1 MLDMEE
7 FFVLRDLFNQGWSI
21 SEIAREMGH
30 SRVTVRKYIHSQVPP
45 KPEKRPKRPSKL
57 DDYKEYID
65 QRLQD
70 YPLTAARIYREIQE
84 QGFAGK
90 YTIVKDYV
98 REVRPKVGVTAVYR
112 YETKP
117 GVQAQV
123 DWAECGYIEIDGSR
137 RKLYCFTMVLG
148 YSRMRYAEFTLRV
161 DVHTLIQCHINAFQ
175 YFGGYAQEILYDNMK
190 QIVLKRGLKSSDSDW
205 NPKFEDFF
213 THYGFVPRLCRPYRP
228 QTKGK
233 IEKTVGFVKRD
244 FFMGGKFRSFSDL
257 NSQLQAWLSRVNSTI
272 HGTTHEIPLDRFKEE
287 SLHLQ
292 NIDQALPYHNVR
304 EETRKISRDAYI
316 SYLGNRYSV
325 PYRFAGRTSILRISD
340 TSFTV
345 VVGSEEVCIHEILPG
360 RGRLSRNKD
369 HFKGLLSEILK
380 QNSAH
385 RVEGSSVLKFD
396 DLDIE
401 HRSLAVYDAFV
412 EGDQR

>member
-7 FFVLRDLFNQGWSI
+7 FFVLRDLFNQGWTI
-21 SEIAREMGH
+21 SGIARETGH

-45 KPEKRPKRPSKL
+45 TPEKRSRRPSKL

-65 QRLQD
+65 QRLQE
-70 YPLTAARIYREIQE
+70 YSLTAARIYREIQE
-84 QGFAGK
+84 QGFEGK

-98 REVRPKVGVTAVYR
+98 RETRPKVGVPAVYR

-123 DWAECGYIEIDGSR
+123 DWAECGYVEIDGTQ

-148 YSRMRYAEFTLRV
+148 YSRMRYAEFTLRI
-161 DVHTLIQCHINAFQ
+161 DVHTLIRCHLNAFQ
-175 YFGGYAQEILYDNMK
+175 YFGGYPQEILYDNMK

-205 NPKFEDFF
+205 NSKFEDFF

-233 IEKTVGFVKRD
+233 IENTVGFVKRD
-244 FFMGGKFRSFSDL
+244 FFMGGKFRSFSDI
-257 NSQLQAWLSRVNSTI
+257 NSQLQAWLSRVNSTV
-272 HGTTHEIPLDRFKEE
+272 HGTTYEIPQDRFKEE

-292 NIDQALPYHNVR
+292 NIDQAPPYYNVR

-345 VVGSEEVCIHEILPG
+345 FFGSEEVCTHEILPG
-360 RGRLSRNKD
+360 RGRVSRNKD

-385 RVEGSSVLKFD
+385 PIKGSNILKFED
-396 DLDIE
+396 PNVE

>member
-1 MLDMEE
+1 
-7 FFVLRDLFNQGWSI
+7 VLRDLFNQGWSI
-21 SEIAREMGH
+21 SEIARKTCH
-30 SRVTVRKYIHSQVPP
+30 SRVTVRKYIHSQIPP
-45 KPEKRPKRPSKL
+45 TPEKRSKRPSKL

-98 REVRPKVGVTAVYR
+98 REVRPKIGVPAVYR

-148 YSRMRYAEFTLRV
+148 YSRMRYAEFTLRM

-190 QIVLKRGLKSSDSDW
+190 QIVLNRGPKSSDSDW
-205 NPKFEDFF
+205 NPKFENFF

-233 IEKTVGFVKRD
+233 IERTVGFVKRD
-244 FFMGGKFRSFSDL
+244 FFMGGKFSSFSDL
-257 NSQLQAWLSRVNSTI
+257 NSQLQGWLSRVNSTV
-272 HGTTHEIPLDRFKEE
+272 HGTTHEIPRDRFKEE

-292 NIDQALPYHNVR
+292 HIDQAHPYHNVR

-316 SYLGNRYSV
+316 SYLGNLYSV
-325 PYRFAGRTSILRISD
+325 PYRFAGRPSILRISD
-340 TSFTV
+340 TSFV
-345 VVGSEEVCIHEILPG
+345 VIVGSEEVCTHEIVPG
-360 RGRLSRNKD
+360 RGRVSRNKD

-385 RVEGSSVLKFD
+385 PIKGSGILKFD
-396 DLDIE
+396 DPDVE
-401 HRSLAVYDAFV
+401 HRSLTVYDALIK
-412 EGDQR
+412 GDQR

>member
-7 FFVLRDLFNQGWSI
+7 FLVLRDLFNQGWSI
-21 SEIAREMGH
+21 SEIARETGH
-30 SRVTVRKYIHSQVPP
+30 SRTTVRKYLHSQVPP
-45 KPEKRPKRPSKL
+45 KSENRSKRPSKL

-65 QRLQD
+65 RQLQE

-84 QGFAGK
+84 QGFEGK

-98 REVRPKVGVTAVYR
+98 RDTRPKAGVPAVYR

-148 YSRMRYAEFTLRV
+148 YSRMRYAEFTLRI

-175 YFGGYAQEILYDNMK
+175 RFGGYPREILHDNMK

-205 NPKFEDFF
+205 NSKFEDFF

-233 IEKTVGFVKRD
+233 IENTVGFVKRD
-244 FFMGGKFRSFSDL
+244 FFMGGKFRSFSDI
-257 NSQLQAWLSRVNSTI
+257 NSQLQGWLSRVNSTV
-272 HGTTHEIPLDRFKEE
+272 HGTTHEIPQDRFKEE

-292 NIDQALPYHNVR
+292 NIDQAPPYHNVR

-345 VVGSEEVCIHEILPG
+345 FVGSDEICTHEILQG
-360 RGRLSRNKD
+360 RGRVSRNKD

-380 QNSAH
+380 QNSLH
-385 RVEGSSVLKFD
+385 PIKGSNILKFENPD
-396 DLDIE
+396 VE

>member
-1 MLDMEE
+1 MLNVEE
-7 FFVLRDLFNQGWSI
+7 FLMLRDLFNQGWSI
-21 SEIAREMGH
+21 SEIARKTGH
-30 SRVTVRKYIHSQVPP
+30 SRVTVRKYIRSQVLP
-45 KPEKRPKRPSKL
+45 KPEKRSKRPSKL

-98 REVRPKVGVTAVYR
+98 REVRPKVGVPAVYR

-148 YSRMRYAEFTLRV
+148 YSRMRYAEFTLRT

-175 YFGGYAQEILYDNMK
+175 YFGGYPQEILYDNMK
-190 QIVLKRGLKSSDSDW
+190 QIVLKRGLKSSESDW

-257 NSQLQAWLSRVNSTI
+257 NSQLRGWLTRVNSTV
-272 HGTTHEIPLDRFKEE
+272 HGTTHEIPRDRFKDE
-287 SLHLQ
+287 SLHLRHV
-292 NIDQALPYHNVR
+292 DQAPPYHNVR

-345 VVGSEEVCIHEILPG
+345 VVGSEEVCTHEILPG
-360 RGRLSRNKD
+360 RGRVSRNKD

-385 RVEGSSVLKFD
+385 PIKGANILKFG
-396 DLDIE
+396 DLDVE

>member
-7 FFVLRDLFNQGWSI
+7 FLVLRDLFNQGWSI
-21 SEIAREMGH
+21 SEIARETGH
-30 SRVTVRKYIHSQVPP
+30 SRVTVRKYLHSQVPP
-45 KPEKRPKRPSKL
+45 KPEKRSKRPSKL

-84 QGFAGK
+84 QGFTGK

-98 REVRPKVGVTAVYR
+98 REARPKVGVPAVYR

-123 DWAECGYIEIDGSR
+123 DWAECGYIDIDGSR

-148 YSRMRYAEFTLRV
+148 YSRMRYAEFTLRI

-175 YFGGYAQEILYDNMK
+175 YFGGYAHEILYDNMK
-190 QIVLKRGLKSSDSDW
+190 QIVLKRGLKSSESDW

-233 IEKTVGFVKRD
+233 IERTVGFVKRD
-244 FFMGGKFRSFSDL
+244 FFMGGKFSSFSDL
-257 NSQLQAWLSRVNSTI
+257 NSQLQAWLSRVNSTV
-272 HGTTHEIPLDRFKEE
+272 HGTTHEIPRDRFKVE
-287 SLHLQ
+287 SHHLQ

-304 EETRKISRDAYI
+304 EETRKISRDAYV

-325 PYRFAGRTSILRISD
+325 PYRFAGRTSILRIFD
-340 TSFTV
+340 TSFTI
-345 VVGSEEVCIHEILPG
+345 VVGSEEVCTHEILPG
-360 RGRLSRNKD
+360 RGRVSRNKD

-385 RVEGSSVLKFD
+385 PIKGSNILKFD
-396 DLDIE
+396 NPDVE
-401 HRSLAVYDAFV
+401 HRSLAVYDSFV
-412 EGDQR
+412 GGDQR

>member
-7 FFVLRDLFNQGWSI
+7 FFVLRDLFNQGWTI
-21 SEIAREMGH
+21 SGIARETGH

-45 KPEKRPKRPSKL
+45 APEKRSKRPSKL

-65 QRLQD
+65 QRLQE
-70 YPLTAARIYREIQE
+70 YPLSAARIYREIQE
-84 QGFAGK
+84 QGFEGR

-98 REVRPKVGVTAVYR
+98 RETRPKVGVPAVYR
-112 YETKP
+112 YETNP

-123 DWAECGYIEIDGSR
+123 DWAECGYIEIDGSH

-148 YSRMRYAEFTLRV
+148 YSRMRYAEFTLRI
-161 DVHTLIQCHINAFQ
+161 DVHTLIQCQINAFQ
-175 YFGGYAQEILYDNMK
+175 YFGGYPQEILYDNMK
-190 QIVLKRGLKSSDSDW
+190 QIVLKRGPKSSDSDW
-205 NPKFEDFF
+205 NSKFEDFF

-233 IEKTVGFVKRD
+233 IENTVGFVKRD
-244 FFMGGKFRSFSDL
+244 FFMGGKFRSFSDI
-257 NSQLQAWLSRVNSTI
+257 NSQLQAWLSRVNSTV
-272 HGTTHEIPLDRFKEE
+272 HGTTYEIPQDRFKEE

-292 NIDQALPYHNVR
+292 NIDQAPPYYNVR

-345 VVGSEEVCIHEILPG
+345 FFGSEEVCTHEILPG
-360 RGRLSRNKD
+360 RGRVSRNKD

-385 RVEGSSVLKFD
+385 PIKGSNILKFED
-396 DLDIE
+396 PDVE

>member
-7 FFVLRDLFNQGWSI
+7 FLVLRDLFNQGWSI

-30 SRVTVRKYIHSQVPP
+30 SRVTVRKYLHSQVPP
-45 KPEKRPKRPSKL
+45 KPEKRSKKPSKL

-98 REVRPKVGVTAVYR
+98 REVRPKVGVPAVYR

-123 DWAECGYIEIDGSR
+123 DWAECGYIDIDGSR

-148 YSRMRYAEFTLRV
+148 YSRMRYAEFTLRT
-161 DVHTLIQCHINAFQ
+161 DVYTLIQCHINAFQ
-175 YFGGYAQEILYDNMK
+175 YFGGYAHEILYDNMK

-233 IEKTVGFVKRD
+233 IENTVGFVKRD
-244 FFMGGKFRSFSDL
+244 FFIGGKFGSFSDL
-257 NSQLQAWLSRVNSTI
+257 NSQLQAWLSRVNTTV
-272 HGTTHEIPLDRFKEE
+272 HGTTREIPQDRFEEE

-292 NIDQALPYHNVR
+292 HIDQAPPYHNVR
-304 EETRKISRDAYI
+304 EETRKISGDAYI

-340 TSFTV
+340 TSFTII
-345 VVGSEEVCIHEILPG
+345 VGSEVVCTHEILPG
-360 RGRLSRNKD
+360 RGRVSRNKD

-385 RVEGSSVLKFD
+385 PIKGSKILKFD
-396 DLDIE
+396 DPDVE
-401 HRSLAVYDAFV
+401 HRSLAVYDALI
-412 EGDQR
+412 ERDQR